1 MSGDFGLDEPI
12 IFYTKK
18 MTKTKVVLLNQKGIK
33 LNYKEVKHYETLS
46 DEKSLQTQEIKKI
59 IIKIIS
65 QQENNYHR

>member
-33 LNYKEVKHYETLS
+33 LNWKEEKNYETLS
-46 DEKSLQTQEIKKI
+46 DEKSLQTQEIKKV

-65 QQENNYHR
+65 KQEDNYHR

>member
-18 MTKTKVVLLNQKGIK
+18 MTKTKVVLLNQKGIR
-33 LNYKEVKHYETLS
+33 LSWKEEKNYETLS

-65 QQENNYHR
+65 Q

>member
-18 MTKTKVVLLNQKGIK
+18 MTKTKVVLLNKKGIK
-33 LNYKEVKHYETLS
+33 LNWKEVKHYETLS

-65 QQENNYHR
+65 K

>member
-12 IFYTKK
+12 IFYTRK
-18 MTKTKVVLLNQKGIK
+18 MTKTKVVLLNKKGIK
-33 LNYKEVKHYETLS
+33 LNYKVAKHYETLS

-65 QQENNYHR
+65 

>member
-18 MTKTKVVLLNQKGIK
+18 MTKTKVVLLNKKGIK
-33 LNYKEVKHYETLS
+33 LNWKEVKHYETLS

-65 QQENNYHR
+65 

>member
-1 MSGDFGLDEPI
+1 MSGDVGLDEPI
-12 IFYTKK
+12 IFYTRK

-33 LNYKEVKHYETLS
+33 LNWKEEKNYETLS

>member
-1 MSGDFGLDEPI
+1 MSGDVGLDEPI

-18 MTKTKVVLLNQKGIK
+18 MTKTKVVLLKQKGIK
-33 LNYKEVKHYETLS
+33 LNWEEVKHYETLS

>member
-33 LNYKEVKHYETLS
+33 LNYKVAKHYETLS

-65 QQENNYHR
+65 QKENNYHR

>member
-33 LNYKEVKHYETLS
+33 LNYKVAKHYETLS
-46 DEKSLQTQEIKKI
+46 DEKSFQTQEIKKI

-65 QQENNYHR
+65 QK

>member
-33 LNYKEVKHYETLS
+33 LNYKVEKHYETLS
-46 DEKSLQTQEIKKI
+46 DEKSLQAQ
-59 IIKIIS
+59 
-65 QQENNYHR
+65 